1 MRGVPAIAWS
11 NKSRMMTVN
20 AALSRRSLLTA
31 ASGAAAG
38 ALLPKTVYAQASMP
52 ELTTLRSTSKSW
64 LWAAE
69 DYATS
74 AGFFTQ
80 AGVKVSSNASN
91 RGTNIAALQGGG
103 VDIVLGDP
111 SEALRARAQNLRI
124 RIFVATVNRYASHV
138 MVKKSILAK
147 LGVDESSDQAKKIEA
162 LKGLKLGTTG
172 PGAAPDALFRFLAAS
187 AGLDANRDF
196 QLVPIQG
203 GGPAMLAALQQNVIE
218 GFCLS
223 SPTAD
228 FAVQR
233 QNCGYLFQMALNPPA
248 EMAEVQY
255 IVATTSEATLAS
267 KRDALERY
275 VRGIAL
281 ALRSIKQEPPKFK
294 AWAKGWFE
302 GLEPETFE
310 LAFANNGAI
319 YFDDPMPVQPLFE
332 KNIAFVNTVNKQM
345 GAAPLPDTVTFASAC
360 DPSIAAAAV
369 KGI

>member
-1 MRGVPAIAWS
+1 
-11 NKSRMMTVN
+11 MTDTT
-20 AALSRRSLLTA
+20 AYSRRSVLVTA
-31 ASGAAAG
+31 TGAAAS
-38 ALLPKTVYAQASMP
+38 AFLPKIVHAQASMP

-69 DYATS
+69 DYAS
-74 AGFFTQ
+74 AAGFFTE
-80 AGVKVSSNASN
+80 ARVKVNSNASN
-91 RGTNIAALQGGG
+91 RGTNVAALQGGG

-111 SEALRARAQNLRI
+111 GEVLRARAQNLQI
-124 RIFVATVNRYASHV
+124 RTFIATVSRYASHV
-138 MVKKSILAK
+138 MLKNDILSK
-147 LGVDESSDQAKKIEA
+147 RGVDEKAPETKKIEA

-172 PGAAPDALFRFLAAS
+172 PGAAPDALFRYLAS
-187 AGLDANRDF
+187 LAGMDANRDF

-203 GGPAMLAALQQNVIE
+203 GGPAILAALQQGVIE

-228 FAVQR
+228 MAVQR

-248 EMAEVQY
+248 QLKEVQY
-255 IVATTSEATLAS
+255 IVASSGEATIAS

-275 VRGIAL
+275 ARGIAL
-281 ALRSIKQEPPKFK
+281 ALRSIKTEPQKFK

-319 YFDDPMPVQPLFE
+319 YFDDPTPKQALLDN
-332 KNIAFVNTVNKQM
+332 NIAFINTVNKQM
-345 GAAPLPDTVTFASAC
+345 GSPALPDTLTFASVS
-360 DPSIAAAAV
+360 DPSIAAAAM
-369 KGI
+369 KTL